1 MAFAICISNK
11 VCEKYLNSFYKAI
24 RSDNSIAKLQEMQLW
39 TSQENVTKWPKII
52 RKGLDLLGHQEK
64 AN

>member
-1 MAFAICISNK
+1 MYIQQRI
-11 VCEKYLNSFYKAI
+11 CEKYSNSFYKSI
-24 RSDNSIAKLQEMQLW
+24 RSDNPIPKLQEMRLW
-39 TSQENVTKWPKII
+39 TSQENVTKWPIII